1 MSEQYSRVPL
11 RLEEMP
17 DLLTVSE
24 AAELL
29 RISRSTAY
37 TLANRF
43 VTTGHGLPA
52 IRIGRTLRCPRSEVM
67 RLCDPR
73 SLA

>member
-1 MSEQYSRVPL
+1 MSDQHGRDPR

-24 AAELL
+24 AAEVL

-37 TLANRF
+37 AQANRF

-52 IRIGRTLRCPRSEVM
+52 IRIGRTLRCPKAEILRVCAPPEV
-67 RLCDPR
+67 
-73 SLA
+73 A